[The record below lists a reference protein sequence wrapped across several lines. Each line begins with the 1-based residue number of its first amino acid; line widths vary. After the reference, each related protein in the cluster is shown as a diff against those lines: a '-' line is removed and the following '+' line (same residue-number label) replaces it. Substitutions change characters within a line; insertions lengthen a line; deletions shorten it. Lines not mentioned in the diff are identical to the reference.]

1 MSKHG
6 KSHSGALKKFIKTT
20 TGTSYEQ
27 ITTVSRSPKKSE
39 LYVTL
44 KLKENEKL
52 GITLQPFIANKCIVK
67 SVKEDSIA
75 HWAGVKK
82 GWIVIA
88 VDGRDVK
95 SDQAFKLALEGAMK
109 TSKECEITF
118 NKLKP
123 GKKEVKEEVKEEVK
137 VSW

>member
-6 KSHSGALKKFIKTT
+6 KSHSGHLKKFIKTT
-20 TGTSYEQ
+20 SGTNFELKE
-27 ITTVSRSPKKSE
+27 TTTSSPRKSD

-52 GITLQPFIANKCIVK
+52 GITLQPFINNKCIVK
-67 SVKEDSIA
+67 SVKMDSIA

-82 GWIVIA
+82 GWMITE
-88 VDGRDVK
+88 VDGRTVT
-95 SDQAFKLALEGAMK
+95 SDQGFKLALEGAMK
-109 TSKECEITF
+109 ASKECEITF

-123 GKKEVKEEVKEEVK
+123 GMKDEVEVKEEVKA
-137 VSW
+137 SW